1 MSPYTSRLLTLTMKV
16 ANLTFWYAQLAKS
29 AYIADQTA
37 DRNAYAQ
44 IKIQIDLLTQ
54 HILQIE
60 MQIDLLTEHTLQIA
74 LQNVLLCI
82 SNFIF
87 DTDTYHSILALPWYA
102 SLAWKKDKRL

>member
-1 MSPYTSRLLTLTMKV
+1 MAENSRENEPIYFQTVDIDHESCKSY
-16 ANLTFWYAQLAKS
+16 FWYAQLAKS
-29 AYIADQTA
+29 AYIADQ
-37 DRNAYAQ
+37 NAYVQ

-60 MQIDLLTEHTLQIA
+60 MQIDLLTEHTLQ
-74 LQNVLLCI
+74 NVLLCI

-87 DTDTYHSILALPWYA
+87 DIDTYHSILALPWYA

>member
-1 MSPYTSRLLTLTMKV
+1 MAENSGENEPIYFQTVDIDHESS
-16 ANLTFWYAQLAKS
+16 NLTFWYAQLAKS
-29 AYIADQTA
+29 AYIA

-60 MQIDLLTEHTLQIA
+60 VQIDLLTEHTLQIA

-82 SNFIF
+82 SNFVF
-87 DTDTYHSILALPWYA
+87 DTDTYHSILPWYA
-102 SLAWKKDKRL
+102 SLA